1 VRPEKIAV
9 NRPAAPGRNAL
20 AARVIDR
27 VFLGSKLM
35 VIFDAGPGGQGVAEL
50 NAADMPDLPADGIVE
65 FSWAI
70 DDTLVFP
77 RA

>member
-1 VRPEKIAV
+1 
-9 NRPAAPGRNAL
+9 
-20 AARVIDR
+20 
-27 VFLGSKLM
+27 
-35 VIFDAGPGGQGVAEL
+35 
-50 NAADMPDLPADGIVE
+50 MPDLPADGIVE